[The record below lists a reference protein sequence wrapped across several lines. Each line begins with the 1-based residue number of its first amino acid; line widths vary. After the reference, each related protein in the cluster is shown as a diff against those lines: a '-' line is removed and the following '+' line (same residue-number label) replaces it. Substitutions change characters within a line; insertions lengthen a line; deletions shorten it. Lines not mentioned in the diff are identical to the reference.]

1 MRIKKQFWLLIALLA
16 FASFA
21 AALPS
26 ATITAPAFTN
36 SQTPTFTITYSDAN
50 GMELSCNGSFSNS
63 FVAISGT
70 YSGLDITSC
79 IPGEGSK
86 QAFLRVE
93 SSDANTFDT
102 NTWLVYDTTKPTITA
117 VAPSGLQTSDFDV
130 NFTISDT
137 LSGIASASYTS
148 PTFGNG
154 TIPLDQNKITISTDG
169 NHAITYYA
177 TDNAGNQSDSSVVY
191 AALDKT
197 SPSTSIASIGGDSS
211 SPYWDV
217 NNDSQTSIVISG
229 ESGMLCRWGTADAV
243 WSSMTNECSVSGTQA
258 TCNLG
263 SLSQGSSQAY
273 YISCKDS
280 AGNEQT
286 NAQNIDLSF
295 GVDWTAPS
303 ITSAGPSGVQ
313 SSSSV
318 TLTAATNEASTCKYG
333 ISDVS
338 YDSMSGSSSASAT
351 SHSWSLTNLTDGSYA
366 YYIRCRDSAGL
377 DSDKATT
384 SFTVSTTPLAVPDS
398 SATDTTNPTVH
409 WVEPINNATVYGI
422 VKLKASASD
431 NKGIKSMI
439 FYYGSKMIAR
449 VSSKE
454 GDYYVADWNTIDLNE
469 TTYQLSAI
477 AYDTSNNSASDLITV
492 KISKTPITQVQDEN
506 EPIVSVADENESV
519 AEKQEGGSKKTSA
532 NTASGLAAFSTLTNK
547 NIALAVMIIGIIA
560 LALMAYAKFG
570 KGKGE
575 RSFKSSFSFEKIA
588 GFKSRS
594 EKNAE
599 LPKRN
604 FKRQEKKEE
613 QSSLSQ
619 AKRYK
624 TDFEDWN

>member
-1 MRIKKQFWLLIALLA
+1 
-16 FASFA
+16 
-21 AALPS
+21 
-26 ATITAPAFTN
+26 
-36 SQTPTFTITYSDAN
+36 
-50 GMELSCNGSFSNS
+50 
-63 FVAISGT
+63 
-70 YSGLDITSC
+70 
-79 IPGEGSK
+79 
-86 QAFLRVE
+86 
-93 SSDANTFDT
+93 
-102 NTWLVYDTTKPTITA
+102 
-117 VAPSGLQTSDFDV
+117 
-130 NFTISDT
+130 
-137 LSGIASASYTS
+137 
-148 PTFGNG
+148 
-154 TIPLDQNKITISTDG
+154 
-169 NHAITYYA
+169 
-177 TDNAGNQSDSSVVY
+177 
-191 AALDKT
+191 
-197 SPSTSIASIGGDSS
+197 
-211 SPYWDV
+211 
-217 NNDSQTSIVISG
+217 
-229 ESGMLCRWGTADAV
+229 
-243 WSSMTNECSVSGTQA
+243 MTNECSVSGTQA